1 MEDNSNMSAEG
12 SVTCKEVHIA
22 VRTLPAIWWIILV
35 QIYQFSNIDNFQTNF
50 KYNKHYS
57 KNFLKKC

>member
-12 SVTCKEVHIA
+12 SVICKEEHITVH
-22 VRTLPAIWWIILV
+22 TLPAIWWIILV

-50 KYNKHYS
+50 K
-57 KNFLKKC
+57 